1 MVVYLYPEHNV
12 FILTEANV
20 GGGNKKRFEMLGYTR
35 DLCLD
40 RSAWKEA
47 IDVHEP

>member
-1 MVVYLYPEHNV
+1 MVVYLYPEHKV

-20 GGGNKKRFEMLGYTR
+20 GGGNKKRFERLGY

-40 RSAWKEA
+40 RSAWKAA
-47 IDVHEP
+47 IDVPEP